1 MQALRATVEP
11 PLSEASLRT
20 AFGRF
25 ATGVAFVTTE
35 VEGSPLGLIVSSFTA
50 VSLDPPLVSFC
61 PARDSLTWRR
71 MRGAR
76 HFAVN
81 VLDADSG
88 HFARRA
94 ARPGADRF
102 AEPIPAPLAVLDCDL
117 EVEHRAGDHW
127 LVVGRVRRLWV
138 SPSDARPL
146 VYFAGC
152 FGAFLPNETETP
164 CPPPSSL

>member
-1 MQALRATVEP
+1 MQALRAPVEP
-11 PLSEASLRT
+11 PPSAASLRS

-25 ATGVAFVTTE
+25 ATGVAFVTTA
-35 VEGSPLGLIVSSFTA
+35 VDGSPLGLIVSSFTA

-71 MRGAR
+71 MRGAT
-76 HFAVN
+76 HFAVS

-88 HFARRA
+88 RFAHRA
-94 ARPGADRF
+94 AQPGADRF
-102 AEPIPAPLAVLDCDL
+102 AEPLPAPLAVFDCDL
-117 EVEHRAGDHW
+117 EVEHLLGDHW
-127 LVVGRVRRLWV
+127 LVVGRVRRLWL
-138 SPSDARPL
+138 SPSEPRPL

-164 CPPPSSL
+164 CPPTSSP

>member
-1 MQALRATVEP
+1 MPALHAPAEP
-11 PLSEASLRT
+11 PLSEGSLRG

-35 VEGSPLGLIVSSFTA
+35 LDGSPLGLIVSSFTA

-76 HFAVN
+76 HFAIS

-88 HFARRA
+88 RFARQA

-102 AEPIPAPLAVLDCDL
+102 AQPLPAPLAVLDCDL
-117 EVEHRAGDHW
+117 EAEHPVGDHW
-127 LVVGRVRRLWV
+127 LVVGHVRRAWL
-138 SPSDARPL
+138 SPSQPRPL
-146 VYFAGC
+146 VYFAGS
-152 FGAFLPNETETP
+152 FGAFTPHETETP
-164 CPPPSSL
+164 CPPLSSP

>member
-1 MQALRATVEP
+1 MRARAEP
-11 PLSEASLRT
+11 PLSDASLRS

-35 VEGSPLGLIVSSFTA
+35 RDGSPLGLIVSSFTA

-61 PARDSLTWRR
+61 AGRDSLTWRR
-71 MRGAR
+71 MRGAG
-76 HFAVN
+76 HFAVS

-88 HFARRA
+88 RFARLA

-102 AEPIPAPLAVLDCDL
+102 AEPLPAPLAVLDCDL
-117 EVEHRAGDHW
+117 EVEHPLGDHW
-127 LVVGRVRRLWV
+127 LVVGRVRRLWL

-152 FGAFLPNETETP
+152 FGAFTPNETETP
-164 CPPPSSL
+164 CPPLSSP